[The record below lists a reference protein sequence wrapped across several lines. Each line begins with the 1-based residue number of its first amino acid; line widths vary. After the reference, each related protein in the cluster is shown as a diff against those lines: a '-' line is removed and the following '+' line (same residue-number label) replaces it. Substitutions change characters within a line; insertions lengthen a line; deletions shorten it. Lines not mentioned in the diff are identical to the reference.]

1 MSRMS
6 SEEIEIRIW
15 AFIVVILSTML
26 FVIALGV
33 LWAVAFEEQ
42 KMELAPID
50 SIFLEILKAVAYMS
64 IGTLRM
70 NRDTFRRRA
79 VEPRCCCGAGG
90 TYVLA
95 ALVDLVAMLREPVA
109 KGLPEGVIEK
119 HDFVVAID
127 DR

>member
-42 KMELAPID
+42 KMDLAPID

-64 IGTLRM
+64 IGTLGGIAGRKIGK
-70 NRDTFRRRA
+70 
-79 VEPRCCCGAGG
+79 VE
-90 TYVLA
+90 
-95 ALVDLVAMLREPVA
+95 
-109 KGLPEGVIEK
+109 K
-119 HDFVVAID
+119 D
-127 DR
+127 DEVKQ

>member
-42 KMELAPID
+42 KMDLAPID

-64 IGTLRM
+64 IGTL
-70 NRDTFRRRA
+70 
-79 VEPRCCCGAGG
+79 GGIAGRKIG
-90 TYVLA
+90 
-95 ALVDLVAMLREPVA
+95 
-109 KGLPEGVIEK
+109 KEK
-119 HDFVVAID
+119 D
-127 DR
+127 DEVKQ

>member
-1 MSRMS
+1 MARMT

-42 KMELAPID
+42 SAELAPID

-64 IGTLRM
+64 IGTL
-70 NRDTFRRRA
+70 
-79 VEPRCCCGAGG
+79 GGIAGRKIG
-90 TYVLA
+90 K
-95 ALVDLVAMLREPVA
+95 VDDKE
-109 KGLPEGVIEK
+109 EEK
-119 HDFVVAID
+119 K
-127 DR
+127 

>member
-1 MSRMS
+1 MRMS

-42 KMELAPID
+42 KMDLAPID

-64 IGTLRM
+64 IGTL
-70 NRDTFRRRA
+70 
-79 VEPRCCCGAGG
+79 GGIAGRKIG
-90 TYVLA
+90 
-95 ALVDLVAMLREPVA
+95 
-109 KGLPEGVIEK
+109 KEK
-119 HDFVVAID
+119 DEVKE
-127 DR
+127 

>member
-1 MSRMS
+1 MARMT

-42 KMELAPID
+42 GNELAPID

-64 IGTLRM
+64 IGTL
-70 NRDTFRRRA
+70 
-79 VEPRCCCGAGG
+79 GGIAGRKIG
-90 TYVLA
+90 
-95 ALVDLVAMLREPVA
+95 
-109 KGLPEGVIEK
+109 KEK
-119 HDFVVAID
+119 DEVKE
-127 DR
+127 

>member
-1 MSRMS
+1 MSRMT

-42 KMELAPID
+42 KMDLAPID

-64 IGTLRM
+64 IGTLGGIAGRKIGK
-70 NRDTFRRRA
+70 
-79 VEPRCCCGAGG
+79 VE
-90 TYVLA
+90 
-95 ALVDLVAMLREPVA
+95 
-109 KGLPEGVIEK
+109 K
-119 HDFVVAID
+119 D
-127 DR
+127 DEVKQ

>member
-1 MSRMS
+1 MT

-42 KMELAPID
+42 HMELAPID

-64 IGTLRM
+64 IGTLGGIAGRKIGK
-70 NRDTFRRRA
+70 
-79 VEPRCCCGAGG
+79 VEA
-90 TYVLA
+90 
-95 ALVDLVAMLREPVA
+95 
-109 KGLPEGVIEK
+109 EK
-119 HDFVVAID
+119 EQDGQTS
-127 DR
+127 